1 MTLNRF
7 IFQDLENYLRN
18 HPDERLSRIQELGK
32 GLIAAG
38 ALSVE
43 VRRHVHDITA
53 RWNLLS
59 HQAGERAQILEGSA
73 QEATQSESRLQSLQ
87 RWLAH
92 VDISL
97 TTRLKRD
104 ITAQDL
110 PEDNQK
116 LMEEFLQQEKVLK
129 EMSAQEQNYRRAGR
143 SEAAARLA
151 HQIQMLQNHFDEVKA
166 KFERFKSSGN
176 IEERI
181 ARATRDLRRVEES
194 ACLLELTG
202 HQPESIQGQLNHC
215 QVSFCYRLVNPFY
228 SIDNYLFFLYRD
240 FIKF

>member
-1 MTLNRF
+1 MLS
-7 IFQDLENYLRN
+7 FQDLENYLRN

-32 GLIAAG
+32 GLVAAG
-38 ALSVE
+38 ALSIE

-59 HQAGERAQILEGSA
+59 QQAGERAQILEGSA

-116 LMEEFLQQEKVLK
+116 LTEEFVQQEKILQ
-129 EMSAQEQNYRRAGR
+129 EMTAQEESYRKAGR
-143 SEAAARLA
+143 LEAAARLI
-151 HQIQMLQNHFDEVKA
+151 HQIKMLQNQFTEVKA
-166 KFERFKSSGN
+166 KFEQFKSSSN
-176 IEERI
+176 IEGRI
-181 ARATRDLRRVEES
+181 TRAMRDLRRVEES
-194 ACLLELTG
+194 ACLLELTS

-215 QVSFCYRLVNPFY
+215 QVRRSFN
-228 SIDNYLFFLYRD
+228 IFFHSLLIY
-240 FIKF
+240 F